1 MAEVR
6 IAAEDRT
13 EFGKGVARRLR
24 RDKKVPAVLY
34 GHGEAVRHVSLPGHE
49 LMKALKTPNVLLDIV
64 LPSGNQLAL
73 PKSVQRDPI
82 RRDIEHVDLV
92 AVRRGEMVVVEVPV
106 HTTGAPIGGG
116 VLEVVFPTLSVQA
129 DATSIPAEFVVD
141 VDKTEAGFS
150 VNAGDIEL
158 PAGVELA
165 VEADLMILHIVAPQ
179 SAGGAEE
186 GEAEIGEVAAETAA
200 AED

>member
-6 IAAEDRT
+6 IAAEDRN
-13 EFGKGVARRLR
+13 EFGKGAARRLR

-34 GHGEAVRHVSLPGHE
+34 GHGEEVRHVSLPGHE
-49 LMKALKTPNVLLDIV
+49 LMLALKTPNVLLDVI
-64 LPSGNQLAL
+64 LPGGSQLAL

-106 HTTGAPIGGG
+106 HTTGNPIGGG
-116 VLEVVFPTLSVQA
+116 VLEVVHPTLSVLA
-129 DATSIPAEFVVD
+129 DATAIPSEFVVD
-141 VDKTEAGFS
+141 VDKTESGFS
-150 VNAGDIEL
+150 VNAGDITL

-165 VEADLMILHIVAPQ
+165 VEADLMVLHIVAPQ

-186 GEAEIGEVAAETAA
+186 AAEGVEAAAETAA